1 MRVYVD
7 SRPKHLAEVPA
18 IVQRL
23 ERLGFDGVTMA
34 EMTVPPIL
42 SCTAA
47 ALSTERLRMATW
59 ILVAFPRSP
68 MVTAYSAWAIQD
80 LAKGRFELGLGTQV
94 KGHME
99 RRYSVPYSPPV
110 PRMKDYVLALRAIF
124 DCWQNGT
131 RLDYHGTHY
140 THTLMNPLF
149 TPWRLAYP
157 MPPIYT
163 SCMNT
168 GMARLAGEICDG
180 VFFGDPVTNKWV
192 REQLVPSFQDGARKS
207 GRDPKTLD
215 ISNGSFVGVGST
227 PEEVKKAKEAIRAR
241 ISFYGSTPTYR
252 PVFEYHGW
260 GDITPRLH
268 AMSREGKWSEMPALI
283 TDEMVNNFAVIGRYE
298 ELPHL
303 IKERFGSYAKR
314 VHLGYPDWTLGDTD
328 ARMKKL
334 VDEVHSIE

>member
-1 MRVYVD
+1 MRVYLD
-7 SRPKHLAEVPA
+7 CRPKHLAEVPA
-18 IVQRL
+18 IAQRL

-34 EMTVPPIL
+34 EMTTPPLL
-42 SCTAA
+42 SCSLAVYA
-47 ALSTERLRMATW
+47 TERLRTATW
-59 ILVAFPRSP
+59 IHVAFPRSP

-110 PRMKDYVLALRAIF
+110 PRMRDYVLALRAIF

-131 RLDYHGTHY
+131 PLNYRGTHY
-140 THTLMNPLF
+140 THTLMIPAFNPG
-149 TPWRLAYP
+149 RLAYP

-168 GMARLAGEICDG
+168 GMARLAGEVCDG
-180 VFFGDPVTNKWV
+180 VFFGDPVTNRWV
-192 REQLVPSFQDGARKS
+192 RERLVPAFYEGAEKA
-207 GRDPKTLD
+207 GRNPKDLD

-227 PEEVKKAKEAIRAR
+227 PEEVQRAREAIRAR

-260 GDITPRLH
+260 GDVTPRLH
-268 AMSREGKWSEMPALI
+268 ALSLEGKWAEMPRLI
-283 TDEMVNNFAVIGRYE
+283 TDEMIDHFAVVGRYE

-303 IKERFGSYAKR
+303 IKDRFGSYAKR
-314 VHLGYPDWTLGDTD
+314 VHMGYPEWTLGETD
-328 ARMKKL
+328 ARLKTL
-334 VDEVHSIE
+334 VEGIHAIA